1 MKKENC
7 LRFFPT
13 EKLLRYKKYNNARY
27 ELEPMTT
34 RATTTTEENNDGDD
48 ERTRKKIATYLSQH
62 VQQSSPLPKDN
73 SQRKLQSK
81 LDALLLKLRREEN
94 KEDGKFVV
102 ETLTETALTLQEQA
116 EQYSNALN
124 SNSEEE
130 EENRNICEGL
140 HVKACKAY
148 EFASKWKEECACV
161 LSRSVSRFLSVHD
174 WFL

>member
-1 MKKENC
+1 
-7 LRFFPT
+7 
-13 EKLLRYKKYNNARY
+13 
-27 ELEPMTT
+27 MT
-34 RATTTTEENNDGDD
+34 AKTTTENNSDNN
-48 ERTRKKIATYLSQH
+48 ERAARKKIATYLSQH

-81 LDALLLKLRREEN
+81 LDALLLKLRREEEQDDE
-94 KEDGKFVV
+94 EDGKFVV

-148 EFASKWKEECACV
+148 EFAAKWKEECACV
-161 LSRSVSRFLSVHD
+161 RARCVVFGVRDF
-174 WFL
+174 

>member
-1 MKKENC
+1 
-7 LRFFPT
+7 
-13 EKLLRYKKYNNARY
+13 
-27 ELEPMTT
+27 MTT
-34 RATTTTEENNDGDD
+34 RAATTTETNDGDN
-48 ERTRKKIATYLSQH
+48 ERNTRKKIATYLSQH
-62 VQQSSPLPKDN
+62 VRQSSPLPKDN

-94 KEDGKFVV
+94 EEDGKFVV

-161 LSRSVSRFLSVHD
+161 FCRVLFRDF
-174 WFL
+174 

>member
-1 MKKENC
+1 MRKENC

-13 EKLLRYKKYNNARY
+13 EKQLLRYKKYNNARY

-34 RATTTTEENNDGDD
+34 RAKTTENNDGDH

-94 KEDGKFVV
+94 EEDGKFVV

>member
-1 MKKENC
+1 MLQVKKIC

-13 EKLLRYKKYNNARY
+13 EKLILKIQKYNNTRY

-34 RATTTTEENNDGDD
+34 RAATTTENNDGDN
-48 ERTRKKIATYLSQH
+48 ERNTRKKIATYLSQH

-94 KEDGKFVV
+94 EEDGKFVV

-161 LSRSVSRFLSVHD
+161 FCRVLFRDF
-174 WFL
+174 

>member
-1 MKKENC
+1 
-7 LRFFPT
+7 
-13 EKLLRYKKYNNARY
+13 
-27 ELEPMTT
+27 MTT
-34 RATTTTEENNDGDD
+34 RAATTTENNDGDN
-48 ERTRKKIATYLSQH
+48 ERNTRKKIATYLSQH

-81 LDALLLKLRREEN
+81 LDALLLKLRREEEQDDE
-94 KEDGKFVV
+94 EDGKFVV

-148 EFASKWKEECACV
+148 EFAAKWKEECAYAFCRVV
-161 LSRSVSRFLSVHD
+161 LFRDF
-174 WFL
+174 

>member
-1 MKKENC
+1 
-7 LRFFPT
+7 
-13 EKLLRYKKYNNARY
+13 
-27 ELEPMTT
+27 MTT
-34 RATTTTEENNDGDD
+34 RAKTTENNDGDH

-81 LDALLLKLRREEN
+81 LDALLLKLRREEDE
-94 KEDGKFVV
+94 KDEEQDGKFVV